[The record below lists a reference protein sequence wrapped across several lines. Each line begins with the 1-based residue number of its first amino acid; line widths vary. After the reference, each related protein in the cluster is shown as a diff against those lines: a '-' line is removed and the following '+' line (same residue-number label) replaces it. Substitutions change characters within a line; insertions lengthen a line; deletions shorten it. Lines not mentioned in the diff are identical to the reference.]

1 MATPGIRSPSAAK
14 APTIWPSAP
23 ADMTVTAYEEIETCP
38 RRWALSAADYPD
50 LWNGRGYPPKLQVH
64 AVRGSAIHLAVEMI
78 TKQLILAGCLSVR
91 DPRAARVL
99 KDLGGYT
106 KIVSDCIQRVLKRFA
121 ENPRGVR
128 LLDNVERSLRGQTS
142 DLRMR
147 VQSILARL
155 RLPPFPQVQEQDR
168 TGAASKVRRP
178 LTIGAYPEIELR
190 ASRIRWKG
198 KADLLVIT
206 NDDCEITD
214 FKTGAPDEAHRFQ
227 IQVYALL
234 WSLDDEINP
243 THRAASRLVLAYPSA
258 DVEVGMLSQEQLHG
272 FEKDLLERRKRAD
285 AALAMRPPEAR
296 PTPENCR
303 YCGVRHLCDA
313 YWARGSQSEDRPS
326 VEVRFSDTEV
336 RIVRRHGPMSF
347 DAVLEPSGGGVA
359 GKSAL
364 VRVQESVELQPGK
377 RFRILDAGIAVDPD
391 DSTRRAIVTLTMFSE
406 IFAVA

>member
-1 MATPGIRSPSAAK
+1 MATPGIHSPTAAK

-38 RRWALSAADYPD
+38 RRWALSAAAYPD
-50 LWNGRGYPPKLQVH
+50 LWNGRGYPPKLQVY
-64 AVRGSAIHLAVEMI
+64 AVRGSAIHLAVEII

-91 DPRAARVL
+91 DPRAASVL

-155 RLPPFPQVQEQDR
+155 RLPPFPQVEEKDHA
-168 TGAASKVRRP
+168 GAAPKARRP
-178 LTIGAYPEIELR
+178 LTIGAYPELELR

-214 FKTGAPDEAHRFQ
+214 FKTGTPDEAHRFQ
-227 IQVYALL
+227 VQVYALL

-243 THRAASRLVLAYPSA
+243 THRAASRLVLAYPSG
-258 DVEVGMLSQEQLHG
+258 DVEVGMLSREQLHG
-272 FEKDLLERRKRAD
+272 FEKDLLERRKTAE
-285 AALAMRPPEAR
+285 AALAVRPPEAR
-296 PTPENCR
+296 PTPDNCR

-313 YWARGSQSEDRPS
+313 YWARGTQPEDRPS
-326 VEVRFSDTEV
+326 VEARFSDAVV
-336 RIVRRHGPMSF
+336 RILRQHGPMSF
-347 DAVLEPSGGGVA
+347 DAVLEPSGAGVA

-364 VRVQESVELQPGK
+364 LRVQESLELQPGK

-391 DSTRRAIVTLTMFSE
+391 DATQRAIVTLTMFSE